1 MHRVPAAKAT
11 TLRKVAGLA
20 VAAAVVLGVAAF
32 AWVRV
37 SAADSAPTPAAAKA
51 AASASAKAATS
62 ATATAAASAGTATS
76 VTATTSTKTRS
87 LTAGG
92 RTRSYEV
99 IAPVA
104 ALPKSA
110 PVIVM
115 LSGIYSTVADE
126 ISRDRLVNY
135 AAAGKAEVIYP
146 VAFDESWNAI
156 GCCGKAAA
164 DNVNDLAFL
173 KALVATVDPGH
184 ARPVYIVGYS
194 NGARMAYRVACD
206 DPGLFD
212 GYATV
217 KGVPTAGCSI
227 RQPVNLVLL
236 ASVNDPEVPYKP
248 GDKGSTTEVPVTTLV
263 TQLHTAEK
271 CPAASTATR
280 SGEMTLT
287 TWPGCAGGTR
297 FGSAVWSG
305 GVHSFPRPPGS
316 VPAAAQVIWAFFTKT
331 ALAPLPG

>member
-1 MHRVPAAKAT
+1 MHRVPAAKPTA
-11 TLRKVAGLA
+11 LRKVAGLA
-20 VAAAVVLGVAAF
+20 IAVAVVLGIAAF
-32 AWVRV
+32 AWARV
-37 SAADSAPTPAAAKA
+37 SAADSAPTPKA
-51 AASASAKAATS
+51 AASTGATASAKA
-62 ATATAAASAGTATS
+62 ATS
-76 VTATTSTKTRS
+76 VTATTSTKTYP

-92 RTRSYEV
+92 RKRSYEV

-126 ISRDRLVNY
+126 ISRDRLVDY
-135 AAAGKAEVIYP
+135 AAADKAEIVYP

-164 DNVNDLAFL
+164 ANVNDLAFL

-212 GYATV
+212 GYAAV

-227 RQPVNLVLL
+227 RTPVNLVQL

-248 GDKGSTTEVPVTTLV
+248 GDNGSKTEVPVTTLV
-263 TQLHTAEK
+263 TQLHAAEK
-271 CPAASTATR
+271 CPAKSTSFH

-297 FGSAVWSG
+297 LASAVWSG
-305 GVHSFPRPPGS
+305 GVHAFPRPPGS
-316 VPAAAQVIWAFFTKT
+316 VPAAAQVIWSFFTKT
-331 ALAPLPG
+331 AFAPLPG

>member
-1 MHRVPAAKAT
+1 MHRGPAAKAT
-11 TLRKVAGLA
+11 TPRKVAGLA
-20 VAAAVVLGVAAF
+20 VAVAVVLGVAAL
-32 AWVRV
+32 AWARV
-37 SAADSAPTPAAAKA
+37 SAAGGAPSPKAAPASAAEPAKA
-51 AASASAKAATS
+51 A
-62 ATATAAASAGTATS
+62 TATS
-76 VTATTSTKTRS
+76 VTATTSTKSYS

-92 RTRSYEV
+92 LKRGYQV
-99 IAPVA
+99 IAPRA
-104 ALPKSA
+104 ALPKAA

-135 AAAGKAEVIYP
+135 AAAGKAEVVYP
-146 VAFDESWNAI
+146 VAFGESWNAA
-156 GCCGKAAA
+156 GCCGKASA
-164 DNVNDLAFL
+164 DNVDDLAFL
-173 KALVATVDPGH
+173 KALVAAVDPGH
-184 ARPVYIVGYS
+184 ARPVYVVGYS

-227 RQPVNLVLL
+227 RQPVSLVQL

-248 GDKGSTTEVPVTTLV
+248 GDKGSPAQVPVTTLV
-263 TQLHTAEK
+263 AQLHGAGK
-271 CPAASTATR
+271 CPAASTVTR

-287 TWPGCAGGTR
+287 TWSGCAGGTR
-297 FGSAVWSG
+297 LGSAVWSG

-316 VPAAAQVIWAFFTKT
+316 VPAAAQVIWSFFTKT